1 MLIVQSYKAKMICAR
16 NGNTFV
22 FVLTSF
28 NTLGQMVRLTN
39 CKERLWVGEHSEEIA
54 APFYPTWFPLKH

>member
-22 FVLTSF
+22 FALTSF
-28 NTLGQMVRLTN
+28 NALEQMVRLTQLQR
-39 CKERLWVGEHSEEIA
+39 KAMGGRA
-54 APFYPTWFPLKH
+54 

>member
-1 MLIVQSYKAKMICAR
+1 MLIVQSYKAKTICAR

-28 NTLGQMVRLTN
+28 NALGQMVRLTQLQG
-39 CKERLWVGEHSEEIA
+39 KAMGGRA
-54 APFYPTWFPLKH
+54 